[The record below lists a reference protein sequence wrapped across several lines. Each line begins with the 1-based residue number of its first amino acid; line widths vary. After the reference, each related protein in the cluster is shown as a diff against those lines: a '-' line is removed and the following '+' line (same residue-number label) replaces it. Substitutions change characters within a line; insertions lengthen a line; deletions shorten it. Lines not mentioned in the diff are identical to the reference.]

1 MQIPSLRLWL
11 ATRTLQRISSLKGQP
26 QWGEE
31 GEVVHGDDGR
41 GRAIRKGLT
50 REHKTLPESARKYWR
65 AMLAKCEA
73 SSVRIGDGTLYRARE
88 RDREPGGE

>member
-11 ATRTLQRISSLKGQP
+11 ATRTLQHISSLKGQ
-26 QWGEE
+26 WGEE
-31 GEVVHGDDGR
+31 EEGVIVHGDDGR

-65 AMLAKCEA
+65 AM
-73 SSVRIGDGTLYRARE
+73 
-88 RDREPGGE
+88 